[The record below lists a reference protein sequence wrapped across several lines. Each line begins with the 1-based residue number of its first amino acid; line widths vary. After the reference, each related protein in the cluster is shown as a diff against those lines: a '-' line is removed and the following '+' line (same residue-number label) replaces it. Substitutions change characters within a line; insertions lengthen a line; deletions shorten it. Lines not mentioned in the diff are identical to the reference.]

1 MVASNGLKPDGT
13 RLLSEKAMNE
23 WFTRQT
29 PKGNSNSYSF
39 GMCVWGDSLSH
50 GGSYGTAGS
59 ANRKAGT
66 YRIWL
71 VSAEGGNAGSK
82 SARSAWD
89 KR

>member
-1 MVASNGLKPDGT
+1 
-13 RLLSEKAMNE
+13 
-23 WFTRQT
+23 
-29 PKGNSNSYSF
+29 
-39 GMCVWGDSLSH
+39 MCVWGDSLSH